1 MSEVGLKGTTKEAPM
16 SLNDIVTY
24 FRTNDTICVEDV
36 AKMIVSNLAGDDY
49 LIQQYIQERSWDLW
63 DEIEDAA
70 AVLMEKEV
78 YMDTLDIPNW
88 IDARYIPDSYDEF
101 ISWCQDIKRGGCASG
116 VYMPAVEYATAKK
129 TMAEYGEEITEFIE
143 DHGYASGMQEAGMT
157 VLWES
162 GWAAF
167 NVWVVS
173 LAVEA
178 WANIEGNGII

>member
-1 MSEVGLKGTTKEAPM
+1 M

-36 AKMIVSNLAGDDY
+36 AKLIVNSAGDEL
-49 LIQQYIQERSWDLW
+49 LIEQYVRERAGEDLW
-63 DEIEDAA
+63 DEIENET
-70 AVLMEKEV
+70 VMMMEKEV
-78 YMDTLDIPNW
+78 YMDTLDIPRW
-88 IDARYIPDSYDEF
+88 IDADRIPDNYDEF

-116 VYMPAVEYATAKK
+116 AYMPAVEYATAKK

-178 WANIEGNGII
+178 WANIEGNGVI